1 MRKLFVLGLLLIA
14 YTSHAQTA
22 TALLPSKAPNPFKV
36 VASVGYA
43 SPVDL
48 SGNKSLGKAG
58 FVYSLEPQYEVA
70 KNLDLGARIEQA
82 FILRPEYID
91 KTYYKSALAKFT
103 LSLVATANY
112 TFNVTSSLK
121 PYIGTGVG
129 LYYVQASDP
138 TYTIGS
144 TIATYPL
151 PTTINLGGIARLGV
165 KFGIAHLEAA
175 YDFIGDTS
183 VRNTSTGLTLTGS
196 NSYYSI
202 KAGLRFGGR

>member
-1 MRKLFVLGLLLIA
+1 MRKLFILVLLQIA
-14 YTSHAQTA
+14 YTAHAQTA
-22 TALLPSKAPNPFKV
+22 TALLPSKPARPFKV
-36 VASVGYA
+36 LASVGYA

-58 FVYSLEPQYEVA
+58 FVYSLEPQYEIA
-70 KNLDLGARIEQA
+70 KNVDLGARIEQA
-82 FILRPEYID
+82 FIQRPEYID

-112 TFNVTSSLK
+112 TFNVSGSLK
-121 PYIGTGVG
+121 PYIGTGIG
-129 LYYVQASDP
+129 LYYVQSSNP
-138 TYTIGS
+138 TYTIGT

-165 KFGIAHLEAA
+165 KFGIAHLEGA

-196 NSYYSI
+196 NSYYTI